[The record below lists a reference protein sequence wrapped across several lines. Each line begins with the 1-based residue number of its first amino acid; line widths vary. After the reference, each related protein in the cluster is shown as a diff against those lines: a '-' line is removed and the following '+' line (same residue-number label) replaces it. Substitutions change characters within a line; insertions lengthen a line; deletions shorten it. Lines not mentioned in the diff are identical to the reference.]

1 MKRWEL
7 ISIPHVYEC
16 ERVYMSGRL
25 LSCRLVHPA
34 VHYRVP
40 VPVQG
45 SVGVHVSRHRAHHGF
60 ADTYMTPRGAL
71 GSQPGRRV
79 AMGGWRRTSG
89 SATPWRSARP
99 KHCPARTWMSRLLG
113 PPSGGAEGC
122 CSHAAPRPECRLP
135 IPLHGSVADALQR
148 TVMRPWGP
156 SSQIRVPGH
165 EHDTN
170 DKLQE
175 MLITML
181 RGTSPQGSDAHEPP
195 SLTPHGRKRWSF
207 TCWNIVCRRPA

>member
-1 MKRWEL
+1 MHDCAWLESKAIEDAATL
-7 ISIPHVYEC
+7 VLAGVLASVLALVVVVLTVVVLVLVGAALFLNC
-16 ERVYMSGRL
+16 
-25 LSCRLVHPA
+25 CRGEA
-34 VHYRVP
+34 V
-40 VPVQG
+40 
-45 SVGVHVSRHRAHHGF
+45 
-60 ADTYMTPRGAL
+60 
-71 GSQPGRRV
+71 
-79 AMGGWRRTSG
+79 
-89 SATPWRSARP
+89 
-99 KHCPARTWMSRLLG
+99 
-113 PPSGGAEGC
+113 PSGGAEGC

-207 TCWNIVCRRPA
+207 TCWNIVCGRPA

>member
-1 MKRWEL
+1 MGK
-7 ISIPHVYEC
+7 V
-16 ERVYMSGRL
+16 
-25 LSCRLVHPA
+25 
-34 VHYRVP
+34 
-40 VPVQG
+40 
-45 SVGVHVSRHRAHHGF
+45 
-60 ADTYMTPRGAL
+60 TPRGAL

-79 AMGGWRRTSG
+79 AMGGWSRTSG

-99 KHCPARTWMSRLLG
+99 RHCPARTWMSRLLG

-207 TCWNIVCRRPA
+207 TCWNIVCGRPA

>member
-1 MKRWEL
+1 MPTLTLTLQTRIGLARAGHLANLRCTSDDGVVGGDDDVVRGPDLCNWA
-7 ISIPHVYEC
+7 
-16 ERVYMSGRL
+16 R
-25 LSCRLVHPA
+25 
-34 VHYRVP
+34 RVP
-40 VPVQG
+40 LTLKA
-45 SVGVHVSRHRAHHGF
+45 SRRGRAH
-60 ADTYMTPRGAL
+60 
-71 GSQPGRRV
+71 
-79 AMGGWRRTSG
+79 
-89 SATPWRSARP
+89 
-99 KHCPARTWMSRLLG
+99 
-113 PPSGGAEGC
+113 C

-207 TCWNIVCRRPA
+207 TCWNTVCGRPA

>member
-1 MKRWEL
+1 MCVNV
-7 ISIPHVYEC
+7 STCPVVCFHAD
-16 ERVYMSGRL
+16 
-25 LSCRLVHPA
+25 LSTQLSTIVSPYRFRGPWAYTSLHALSTVHL
-34 VHYRVP
+34 
-40 VPVQG
+40 
-45 SVGVHVSRHRAHHGF
+45 
-60 ADTYMTPRGAL
+60 ML
-71 GSQPGRRV
+71 
-79 AMGGWRRTSG
+79 
-89 SATPWRSARP
+89 SATAAAATLVLAGVLASVLALVVVVLTVVVLVLVGAALFLNCCRGEAV
-99 KHCPARTWMSRLLG
+99 
-113 PPSGGAEGC
+113 PSGGAEGC

-207 TCWNIVCRRPA
+207 TCWNIVCGRPA